1 MKSKA
6 AFQEKLSGILEI
18 ARAQDHVIGTEEVEQ
33 YFEEDS
39 LTAAQLDLVY
49 DYLLSQKVAVT
60 GYEKQGGTVKEE
72 TVFTQDEEAYLA
84 DYLKDME
91 LIEKEVGEE
100 QAALYRAVVEIAKE
114 LHNPQVFLGDMI
126 QEGNVY
132 LMAAIGEPKEEVLRR
147 VRQGMQM
154 LIEEQTDAR
163 QRDNKMVEKVNRL
176 DEAITKLTEDLG
188 RKVTL
193 EELAIYMEMTE
204 EEVID
209 IMKLAGEDLENPG
222 EEEEQE

>member
-18 ARAQDHVIGTEEVEQ
+18 AKAQQNVVSTEEVEQ
-33 YFEEDS
+33 YFEDDS
-39 LTAAQLDLVY
+39 LSKAQIDLVY

-72 TVFTQDEEAYLA
+72 TTFTAEEEAYLA
-84 DYLKDME
+84 DYLKDLE
-91 LIEKEVGEE
+91 LIEKEVGVE
-100 QAALYRAVVEIAKE
+100 QGRLYRAVVEIAKE
-114 LHNPQVFLGDMI
+114 LYSPQVFLGDMI

-132 LMAAIGEPKEEVLRR
+132 LMAAMGEAEEEAFRR
-147 VRQGMQM
+147 IRQGMQM

-204 EEVID
+204 EDVID
-209 IMKLAGEDLENPG
+209 IMKLAGEDLEHQ
-222 EEEEQE
+222 EEEQE